1 MPDFLHVSVD
11 LMGSFTDR
19 ILVEMVTDESALS
32 TTVLVNVVPTD
43 ILYFQ
48 ALPFSKLKY
57 ELLQGT
63 RGSGAGLGVLS
74 TAVAWALATW
84 GVTGV
89 GKNRSF
95 RRTPTIPTIDSAI
108 DVYKRQI

>member
-1 MPDFLHVSVD
+1 MPDFLQISVD

-19 ILVEMVTDESALS
+19 ILVEMVTDDSVFS

-48 ALPFSKLKY
+48 AFPFSKLKY

-63 RGSGAGLGVLS
+63 RESGAGVGVLS
-74 TAVAWALATW
+74 TL
-84 GVTGV
+84 
-89 GKNRSF
+89 S
-95 RRTPTIPTIDSAI
+95 
-108 DVYKRQI
+108 